1 MVPVDEDQYGP
12 LRVGPSHP
20 FYFGHERRTGI
31 SPPQDKF
38 AMHKLGIGMYDNVYY
53 FRTKSV
59 PIELRMP
66 KELEAFEL
74 VKKLLLEGIE
84 LLESVE
90 EKNEELL
97 RMINTGYFMY
107 RTIITTLNIKRFF
120 VQDQIRRYTED
131 EKERRDAILTM
142 LDILAGERKNA
153 EAAIPLVEFDS
164 VLGYEPSMEYVTDRK
179 RIEWKLDQVDREAE
193 KLRKLLG

>member
-1 MVPVDEDQYGP
+1 
-12 LRVGPSHP
+12 
-20 FYFGHERRTGI
+20 
-31 SPPQDKF
+31 
-38 AMHKLGIGMYDNVYY
+38 MHKLGIGMYDNVYY

-59 PIELRMP
+59 PFELRMP

-131 EKERRDAILTM
+131 ENERRDAILTM
-142 LDILAGERKNA
+142 LDILADERKNA
-153 EAAIPLVEFDS
+153 EAAIPLVEYDS
-164 VLGYEPSMEYVTDRK
+164 VIGFEPAMEYVTDRK
-179 RIEWKLDQVDREAE
+179 RIEWKIRACEYTLNSEIPAHRNTL
-193 KLRKLLG
+193 KS

>member
-1 MVPVDEDQYGP
+1 
-12 LRVGPSHP
+12 
-20 FYFGHERRTGI
+20 
-31 SPPQDKF
+31 
-38 AMHKLGIGMYDNVYY
+38 MHKLGLGMYDNVYY

-74 VKKLLLEGIE
+74 VKKLFSEGIE

-97 RMINTGYFMY
+97 RMINMGRFMY
-107 RTIITTLNIKRFF
+107 HTIVTTLNIKRFF

-131 EKERRDAILTM
+131 ESARREAILAM
-142 LDILAGERKNA
+142 LDILANERKNA
-153 EAAIPLVEFDS
+153 EAAIPVVEYDS
-164 VLGYEPSMEYVTDRK
+164 VLGFEPSIEYVTDRK

-193 KLRKLLG
+193 KLRALLK